1 MRRPRNHIPVA
12 ELARLRFHC
21 TTHGYLSKSSNTQ
34 HRVEETRL
42 FGLYLYT
49 NAQFSKSGIPCLVVI
64 MESSSRVTRPEPQQY
79 PPPVYGSWDDYTT
92 VMIRP
97 DGRVCLVCMTILI
110 LIGVPWSCRWCQEGF
125 VDRSYDLPVALDS
138 FQALASLKACKI
150 PENYEYELGISG
162 LIRTSSYF
170 CYKCFDK
177 AFGDHPV
184 TEYLRNTGLFFI
196 PYAVKLISVCAHCRM
211 RVGYI
216 VRNRALVFRHL
227 VLLVAGSIRY
237 SGASNLPGTEPARRR
252 TTLGDSLRLLITGY
266 LRKFGGIALI
276 YEDHTLA
283 TAFSPITQN
292 SLVISQEN
300 LRERELLLQERER
313 ALEERERVV
322 AEREQAL
329 QHQLQL
335 QQGSSQRPVDVWLD
349 CITVDSPV
357 YSRWST
363 EKSSESGG
371 VPLMQMDERL
381 MASPS
386 RGITPSRTDIS
397 MDRFRTSNIPLTE
410 AMVNYPA
417 WSESPYFFGNQQ

>member
-1 MRRPRNHIPVA
+1 M
-12 ELARLRFHC
+12 
-21 TTHGYLSKSSNTQ
+21 
-34 HRVEETRL
+34 
-42 FGLYLYT
+42 
-49 NAQFSKSGIPCLVVI
+49 
-64 MESSSRVTRPEPQQY
+64 
-79 PPPVYGSWDDYTT
+79 
-92 VMIRP
+92 
-97 DGRVCLVCMTILI
+97 
-110 LIGVPWSCRWCQEGF
+110 
-125 VDRSYDLPVALDS
+125 
-138 FQALASLKACKI
+138 
-150 PENYEYELGISG
+150 
-162 LIRTSSYF
+162 
-170 CYKCFDK
+170 
-177 AFGDHPV
+177 
-184 TEYLRNTGLFFI
+184 
-196 PYAVKLISVCAHCRM
+196 
-211 RVGYI
+211 
-216 VRNRALVFRHL
+216 
-227 VLLVAGSIRY
+227 
-237 SGASNLPGTEPARRR
+237 
-252 TTLGDSLRLLITGY
+252 
-266 LRKFGGIALI
+266 
-276 YEDHTLA
+276 YEDHTSA

-417 WSESPYFFGNQQ
+417 WSESPYFLVISSKPN